1 LEKTNEL
8 GEVFD
13 TLETRMK
20 LSFYSGRVTSSS
32 SWSTEEILGKA
43 EDLVTN
49 EQIANRSLDI
59 PKDPITSIILGYPED
74 PTVELILEKTEDSTT
89 GITFK
94 RAEC

>member
-20 LSFYSGRVTSSS
+20 LSFYSGRVTSS
-32 SWSTEEILGKA
+32 WSAEEILGKA

-49 EQIANRSLDI
+49 EQLANRSLDI
-59 PKDPITSIILGYPED
+59 PEDPITSIILRYPED